1 MIHADVWQR
10 PLQHCIAIILQEK
23 KKSACQCRR
32 YRFSPWTR
40 KTPQALVQLSTCAT
54 TTEAHAPWSLCSAV
68 REATGMRSR
77 APQLERGPAGQ
88 PTQLGGWT
96 CGSESAQEGVW
107 VRRMRPTTGPST
119 GLRPLLRRV
128 AVAGHGPEGPDSQAC
143 SLLAAQNPLD
153 S

>member
-1 MIHADVWQR
+1 MSSSRLHVRIRQRCFQKAFPPPPSIKRMDFLFWLLVDAINPGMCVHVCVYVRVRVHA
-10 PLQHCIAIILQEK
+10 C
-23 KKSACQCRR
+23 
-32 YRFSPWTR
+32 
-40 KTPQALVQLSTCAT
+40 TCGC
-54 TTEAHAPWSLCSAV
+54 L
-68 REATGMRSR
+68 
-77 APQLERGPAGQ
+77 PAGQ